1 MIHTNH
7 SNNPTLYLMRGV
19 PGSGKSTL
27 AKKLVSE
34 NPNMIRINNDELR
47 ETEFNK
53 KISPSFEFSKLE
65 EAKLKQIRLEIITSS
80 IKKGLDVI
88 VDNVNISNHLIRG
101 YLELAKKLGCQVRVI
116 DLSEVPLKLCL
127 ERNELRGNSKVPRK
141 VIIGLHET
149 MIKNQDEF
157 NSLNILPF

>member
-1 MIHTNH
+1 
-7 SNNPTLYLMRGV
+7 MRGV

-53 KISPSFEFSKLE
+53 KISPSFEFCKLE

-80 IKKGLDVI
+80 IEKGLDVI
-88 VDNVNISNHLIRG
+88 VDNVNISNYLIRG

-116 DLSEVPLKLCL
+116 DLSEVPLELCL

-141 VIIGLHET
+141 VVIELYET